1 MDLKSKPNP
10 KNNNNKQSDQKP
22 ETYIVKEEERER
34 VRNIQSP
41 RWVGEPTAALTAT
54 SRAISDE

>member
-41 RWVGEPTAALTAT
+41 R
-54 SRAISDE
+54 